1 MSELL
6 QQELDAISVSK
17 KNMYICMTLSGSIKI
32 ESIFKKLTEIGATS
46 FLGRG
51 CENTKLK
58 KSWHFEGGF
67 HVCRLFLSTV
77 NLSK

>member
-6 QQELDAISVSK
+6 QQELDAISVLK

-46 FLGRG
+46 FWGG
-51 CENTKLK
+51 VVKTQNLK
-58 KSWHFEGGF
+58 NPGILKGVFMYVVFSFP
-67 HVCRLFLSTV
+67 R
-77 NLSK
+77 

>member
-6 QQELDAISVSK
+6 QQELDAISVLK

-46 FLGRG
+46 FWGG
-51 CENTKLK
+51 VVKTQNLK
-58 KSWHFEGGF
+58 NPGILKEVFMYVVFSFP
-67 HVCRLFLSTV
+67 R
-77 NLSK
+77 